1 MKTFPE
7 VLTVRPILSAA
18 GEVPMPGSKSISN
31 RALLLAALSSGRTE
45 LKGILRAE
53 DTERMMESLRK
64 LGVSVEIDEGNPKTV
79 TVEGCGGRFAV
90 RSAEL
95 FLGNAGTAARPLT
108 AALALAGGSYL
119 LDGVERMRER
129 PIGDL
134 LVALRSLG
142 AEIECLN
149 REGYFPLRIGE
160 RRSVSGKAS
169 CHISGEV
176 SSQFITALLLSSPVY
191 SGPEGLEIIVDGHLI
206 SRPYVLM
213 TLKLMEQFGVHAE
226 DQGDRFFVPHAEYR
240 RGNPYLV
247 EGDASGAS
255 YFLALGAL
263 SGPADGPGVRVTGVG
278 RDSIQGDVQFAAFLE
293 RMGARIAWGE
303 NWIEARPPVSGK
315 LHGIH
320 ADCTEIPDAAMT
332 LAAIGLMAEGETVL
346 TGIGSWRV
354 KETDR
359 IAAMQAELSKFGA
372 DVKTGDDWLSVTAP
386 QKRLPAEVSTY
397 KDHRMAMSL
406 SLAACGGVSVRI
418 LDPGCVSKTFPDYFE
433 RLAGLVKTAPLTDKD

>member
-1 MKTFPE
+1 M
-7 VLTVRPILSAA
+7 
-18 GEVPMPGSKSISN
+18 
-31 RALLLAALSSGRTE
+31 
-45 LKGILRAE
+45 
-53 DTERMMESLRK
+53 
-64 LGVSVEIDEGNPKTV
+64 
-79 TVEGCGGRFAV
+79 
-90 RSAEL
+90 
-95 FLGNAGTAARPLT
+95 
-108 AALALAGGSYL
+108 
-119 LDGVERMRER
+119 
-129 PIGDL
+129 
-134 LVALRSLG
+134 ALRSLG
-142 AEIECLN
+142 AEIECLG
-149 REGYFPLRIGE
+149 REGFFPLRIGE
-160 RRSVSGKAS
+160 RRSVSGKAA

-240 RGNPYLV
+240 RGTPYLV

-263 SGPADGPGVRVTGVG
+263 SGTADGAGVRVTGVG

-293 RMGARIAWGE
+293 RMGARIAWGD
-303 NWIEARPPVSGK
+303 NWIEAKPPVSGK

-372 DVKTGDDWLSVTAP
+372 DVKTGDDWLSVTSP
-386 QKRLPAEVSTY
+386 QKLLPAEVCTY

>member
-45 LKGILRAE
+45 LKGILRAD

-64 LGVSVEIDEGNPKTV
+64 LGVSVEIDEGNPESV
-79 TVEGCGGRFAV
+79 TVEGCGGRFPV

-129 PIGDL
+129 
-134 LVALRSLG
+134 
-142 AEIECLN
+142 LN

-372 DVKTGDDWLSVTAP
+372 DVKTGDDWLSVTSP
-386 QKRLPAEVSTY
+386 QKLLPAEVSTY